1 MKYAFAGLLIGTSVM
16 LASAA
21 AYADKI
27 PYETEYDYLNGNVK
41 VYVPA
46 KDMGANLSLVI
57 LKTGKTEA
65 DCEVTP
71 GTAKNLKDTVLYC
84 GQTDTAVDGKYMFDI
99 DYADVTTGNCVAY
112 LNADG
117 KEKTVIDDF
126 VIVDPID
133 FKNAVSSINAAAV
146 QDDNTFM
153 TTLSAYKLALGF
165 NSALEGEVDMNT
177 AMGRFKAY
185 IAQNPLSEGETK
197 KNIKLYKTF
206 VLMEAVNTRKI
217 GTLDNYIDDLYVDDI
232 VVSDYKTKAKSD
244 TISKYM
250 AGKLTTQLTTV
261 DSVNT
266 ELKKALL
273 FAHIM
278 YADGYG
284 EVVTALT
291 NFGSVAGI
299 NGSINANACKN
310 LVGKDYSDTQ
320 ALLADYNA
328 GQTVPVTPGNGTSS
342 GGTSRGS
349 TGSSAFVTPSQP
361 NSSQTIKETFSDIEG
376 VDWAYEAITA
386 LNDKNIISGRG
397 DNRFAPNDAIT
408 REEFAKIV
416 VCALGLQNEQ
426 VTQNRFADAS
436 ESAWYVNY
444 INIAAAHGICSGV
457 DENIFGVGRNIS
469 RQDMTVMLYNALVS
483 RGKNPGGTELK
494 FDDAESISDYARTA
508 VEAMYNEGIISG
520 ISDTQ
525 FDPLGTATRAQ
536 AAKMVWGV
544 MNKL

>member
-16 LASAA
+16 LASSA

-46 KDMGANLSLVI
+46 KDMGSNLSLVI

-65 DCEVTP
+65 DCDVTP

-84 GQTDTAVDGKYMFDI
+84 GQTNTAVDGKYMFDI

-112 LNADG
+112 LNANG
-117 KEKTVIDDF
+117 KEKTVIDNF

-133 FKNAVSSINAAAV
+133 FKNAVRNINAAAV

-185 IAQNPLSEGETK
+185 IAQNPLSETETK

-232 VVSDYKTKAKSD
+232 VVSDYKAKAKSD
-244 TISKYM
+244 TISKYI

-416 VCALGLQNEQ
+416 VCVLGLQNEQ

-436 ESAWYVNY
+436 EGTWYVNY
-444 INIAAAHGICSGV
+444 INIAAARGICSGV
-457 DENIFGVGRNIS
+457 GENIFGVGRNIS

-483 RGKNPGGTELK
+483 HGKNPGGTELK